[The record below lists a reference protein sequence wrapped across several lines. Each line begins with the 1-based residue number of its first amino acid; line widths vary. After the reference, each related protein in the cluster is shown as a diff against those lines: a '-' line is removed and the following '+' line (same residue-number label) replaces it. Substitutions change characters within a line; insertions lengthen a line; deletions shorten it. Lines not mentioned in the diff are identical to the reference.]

1 MKTASLVTK
10 MIQVKTD
17 LAHMCRKKSYLID
30 GNVAMDP
37 KYQEAEDLEAVEK
50 VAH

>member
-1 MKTASLVTK
+1 MFFSCHKDDTSKNWFGSYVS
-10 MIQVKTD
+10 
-17 LAHMCRKKSYLID
+17 KKSYLID

-37 KYQEAEDLEAVEK
+37 KDQEAEDLKAVEK

>member
-1 MKTASLVTK
+1 MYVG
-10 MIQVKTD
+10 
-17 LAHMCRKKSYLID
+17 KKFYLID

-37 KYQEAEDLEAVEK
+37 KDQEAEDLEAVEK